1 MTGNGNGNYFR
12 KLGAKQGF
20 TAGVR
25 AMLDDVDLR
34 RAAQSVDGVTN
45 DDVAR
50 AFERWWATQR
60 KSRR

>member
-1 MTGNGNGNYFR
+1 MGAGNYFR
-12 KLGAKQGF
+12 KLGAKLGF
-20 TAGVR
+20 AAGVR

-34 RAAQSVDGVTN
+34 RATQSVDGVMN

-60 KSRR
+60 RSRR